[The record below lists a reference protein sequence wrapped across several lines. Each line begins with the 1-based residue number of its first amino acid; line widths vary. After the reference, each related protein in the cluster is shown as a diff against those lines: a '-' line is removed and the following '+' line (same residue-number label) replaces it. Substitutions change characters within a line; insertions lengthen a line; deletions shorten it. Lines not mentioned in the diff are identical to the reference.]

1 MSWKPFGKKSKE
13 TTINSI
19 SAPTPSGAPEPVQHQ
34 GPPPMVGGAVTAAG
48 GPQAMAVDAPPP
60 GQPAPLARK
69 SGVLAV
75 RIMEA
80 RGLVYPSGSRLPSRY
95 APYHSEAAR
104 LPYVVVEFDKNEVVV
119 NALGGDAHNPIWKH
133 TAPFDVSRASEIMVS
148 IYQRTLPSQ
157 YQDPNA
163 RPNSN
168 NGGMPPNTFGTR
180 HGGSTAPTGAKAV
193 VTMSDPSAILL
204 GFIKIAPEFVDK
216 KLVDNWY
223 PLYNGSGHIRVQSC
237 YQRRESGPLTIEAFD
252 LLTVIGKGSFG
263 KVMQVRKR
271 DTDRIYAMKILNKSK
286 IVMRSEVQHTLAE
299 RTVLA
304 QINHPFIVPLKFS
317 FQSPEKLYLV
327 LAFINGGELFHHL
340 QREGRFDEHRSRFY
354 AAELLSALE
363 CLHTYNVVY
372 RDLKPENILLDYKGH
387 IALCDF
393 GLCKLNMTETER
405 TNTFCG
411 TPEYLA
417 PELLY
422 GQGYTKT
429 VDWWTFGVLLYE
441 MLTGLP
447 PFYDENT
454 NEMYRRILED
464 ELRFPDDMN
473 VRARHLLSGLLKR
486 DPNQR
491 LGHNG
496 AHEIKAQPFFGEI
509 DWNMLLAKKYDPPFK
524 PSVVSSVDTSNF
536 DEEFTSEIPIDSLAE
551 GTHLSET
558 AQEQFVGFTYEGDG
572 GAMSLAQSIGPSG
585 FGRSMG
591 GMN

>member
-1 MSWKPFGKKSKE
+1 MSNPIMSWKPFGKKSKE
-13 TTINSI
+13 TNISSI
-19 SAPTPSGAPEPVQHQ
+19 SSPTPTGGMAQSSHAASTPMAIGQQAAARASSTAMDVTPSSSVQ
-34 GPPPMVGGAVTAAG
+34 
-48 GPQAMAVDAPPP
+48 PQAPPLP
-60 GQPAPLARK
+60 ARK
-69 SGVLAV
+69 SGILAV
-75 RIMEA
+75 RVVEA
-80 RGLVYPSGSRLPSRY
+80 RGLVYPSGSQLAQRY
-95 APYHSEAAR
+95 APYHNEASR
-104 LPYVVVEFDKNEVVV
+104 LPYVVVEFDKNEVVI
-119 NALGGDAHNPIWKH
+119 NALGGDAHSPLWKY
-133 TAPFDVSRASEIMVS
+133 TAPFDVSRVSDIMIS
-148 IYQRTLPSQ
+148 IYQRTLPAQ
-157 YQDPNA
+157 LQDPNA
-163 RPNSN
+163 RAT
-168 NGGMPPNTFGTR
+168 NGGLPPNTFGTR
-180 HGGSTAPTGAKAV
+180 NAPTPAPQAN
-193 VTMSDPSAILL
+193 TMSDRGAILL
-204 GFIKIAPEFVDK
+204 GFLRITPEFVDK

-237 YQRRESGPLTIEAFD
+237 YQRRDAGPLTIDAFD

-271 DTDRIYAMKILNKSK
+271 DTNRIYAMKILSKSK

-363 CLHTYNVVY
+363 CLHSYHVVY

-393 GLCKLNMTETER
+393 GLCKLNMSESGR

-417 PELLY
+417 PEVLY

-441 MLTGLP
+441 MLHGLP
-447 PFYDENT
+447 PFYNENT

-464 ELRFPDDMN
+464 ELQFPDDMSM
-473 VRARHLLSGLLKR
+473 RARHLLSGLLTR
-486 DPNQR
+486 DPNLR
-491 LGHNG
+491 LGNQG
-496 AHEIKAQPFFGEI
+496 AHEIKAQPFF
-509 DWNMLLAKKYDPPFK
+509 
-524 PSVVSSVDTSNF
+524 
-536 DEEFTSEIPIDSLAE
+536 
-551 GTHLSET
+551 
-558 AQEQFVGFTYEGDG
+558 
-572 GAMSLAQSIGPSG
+572 
-585 FGRSMG
+585 
-591 GMN
+591 

>member
-1 MSWKPFGKKSKE
+1 MSWKPFSKKSKE
-13 TTINSI
+13 PSVSNI
-19 SAPTPSGAPEPVQHQ
+19 SAPTPGSASTHGPVSMGHAGSALGTVPPAAPSNASHPTPMDTSGSHRNP
-34 GPPPMVGGAVTAAG
+34 
-48 GPQAMAVDAPPP
+48 APP
-60 GQPAPLARK
+60 ARK

-75 RIMEA
+75 RVVEA
-80 RGLVYPSGSRLPSRY
+80 RGLVYPSGSQLASRY
-95 APYHSEAAR
+95 APYHNEASR
-104 LPYVVVEFDKNEVVV
+104 LPYVVVEFDKNEVVI
-119 NALGGDAHNPIWKH
+119 NALGGDAHNPLWKY
-133 TAPFDVSRASEIMVS
+133 TAPFDVSRVSDIMIS
-148 IYQRTLPSQ
+148 IYQRTFTAPIQDAQSQ
-157 YQDPNA
+157 NTG
-163 RPNSN
+163 NT
-168 NGGMPPNTFGTR
+168 MVPNTFGAQRPAGTPA
-180 HGGSTAPTGAKAV
+180 TPNQPLNNAPGD
-193 VTMSDPSAILL
+193 SGAILL
-204 GFIKIAPEFVDK
+204 GFLRITPDFLDK
-216 KLVDNWY
+216 KLVENWY
-223 PLYNGSGHIRVQSC
+223 PLYNGSGHIHVQFC
-237 YQRRESGPLTIEAFD
+237 YQRRDNGPLSVKDFD

-271 DTDRIYAMKILNKSK
+271 DTNRIYAMKILSKSK

-317 FQSPEKLYLV
+317 FQSPKKLYLV
-327 LAFINGGELFHHL
+327 LAFVNGGELFHHL

-363 CLHTYNVVY
+363 CLHSYNVVY

-393 GLCKLNMTETER
+393 GLCKLNMNDNER

-417 PELLY
+417 PEVLY

-464 ELRFPDDMN
+464 ELRFPDDMSI
-473 VRARHLLSGLLKR
+473 RARHLLRGLLTR
-486 DPNQR
+486 DPTHR
-491 LGHNG
+491 LGCNG
-496 AHEIKAQPFFGEI
+496 AHEIKNQPFFGEI

-524 PSVVSSVDTSNF
+524 PSVAS
-536 DEEFTSEIPIDSLAE
+536 
-551 GTHLSET
+551 
-558 AQEQFVGFTYEGDG
+558 
-572 GAMSLAQSIGPSG
+572 
-585 FGRSMG
+585 
-591 GMN
+591 

>member
-1 MSWKPFGKKSKE
+1 MSVD
-13 TTINSI
+13 T
-19 SAPTPSGAPEPVQHQ
+19 PTLSGNP
-34 GPPPMVGGAVTAAG
+34 
-48 GPQAMAVDAPPP
+48 APPP
-60 GQPAPLARK
+60 RK
-69 SGVLAV
+69 SGVLSV
-75 RIMEA
+75 RVVEA
-80 RGLVYPSGSRLPSRY
+80 RGLVHPSGSQLASRY
-95 APYHSEAAR
+95 APYHSEASR
-104 LPYVVVEFDKNEVVV
+104 LPYVVIEFEKNEVVV
-119 NALGGDAHNPIWKH
+119 NALGGDASSPLWKYN
-133 TAPFDVSRASEIMVS
+133 APFDVSRVSEIMIS
-148 IYQRTLPSQ
+148 IYQRTLPTQ
-157 YQDPNA
+157 YQDANA
-163 RPNSN
+163 RQNAAAQL
-168 NGGMPPNTFGTR
+168 PPNTFGVRNPPPTTPA
-180 HGGSTAPTGAKAV
+180 GGNSSTSASPG
-193 VTMSDPSAILL
+193 SDAGAILL
-204 GFIKIAPEFVDK
+204 GFIKISPEFLDK
-216 KLVDNWY
+216 KFVDNWY
-223 PLYNGSGHIRVQSC
+223 PLYNGSGHIRVQYC
-237 YQRRESGPLTIEAFD
+237 YQRRESGPLTIDAFD

-263 KVMQVRKR
+263 KVMQVRKK
-271 DTDRIYAMKILNKSK
+271 DTDRIYAMKILKKSK

-317 FQSPEKLYLV
+317 FQTPEKLYLV

-363 CLHTYNVVY
+363 CLHSYNVVY

-393 GLCKLNMTETER
+393 GLCKLNMTENER

-464 ELRFPDDMN
+464 ELRFPEDMSM
-473 VRARHLLSGLLKR
+473 RARHLLRGLLTR

-491 LGHNG
+491 LGHSG
-496 AHEIKAQPFFGEI
+496 AHEIKSQPFFGEI
-509 DWNMLLAKKYDPPFK
+509 DWSMLLAKKYDPPFK

-536 DEEFTSEIPIDSLAE
+536 DEEFTSEIPIDSLADE
-551 GTHLSET
+551 THLSAT

-572 GAMSLAQSIGPSG
+572 GAMSLARSIGPAG

-591 GMN
+591 GMNG